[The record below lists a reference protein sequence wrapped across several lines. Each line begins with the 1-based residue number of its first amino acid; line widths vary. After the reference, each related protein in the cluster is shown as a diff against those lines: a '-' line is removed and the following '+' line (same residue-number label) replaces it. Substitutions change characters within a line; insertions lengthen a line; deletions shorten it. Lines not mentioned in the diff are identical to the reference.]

1 MSANDIK
8 KTGRTWLTELDLGHF
23 WKSVFWQSIHGL
35 IGAIL
40 YGVLS
45 WAINAFPM
53 PSMDNIIFRPAVVV
67 LIFFGVAYGP
77 WVGFFV
83 GLVGGAIGG
92 DLAGWDFYWNWIL
105 GAGFIGFVAGMAWSA
120 RANFRSRRSVMR
132 AVCWGVTGTLL
143 GTLFSSLTEIFVK
156 GIHVYTALTGYFV
169 PVVIADTMMI
179 VVLLPILMLLFADI
193 VSRRG

>member
-1 MSANDIK
+1 MSANGIK
-8 KTGRTWLTELDLGHF
+8 KNGTIWLIEFDLGHS
-23 WKSVFWQSIHGL
+23 WKFVFLRSIHGL

-45 WAINAFPM
+45 WAFNAFPM
-53 PSMDNIIFRPAVVV
+53 PSMDNIVFRPAVVV

-77 WVGFFV
+77 WIGLFV
-83 GLVGGAIGG
+83 GLVGGTIGG
-92 DLAGWDFYWNWIL
+92 GLAGWDFYWNWIL
-105 GAGFIGFVAGMAWSA
+105 GAGLIGFVAGMAWSA

-132 AVCWGVTGTLL
+132 AVCWGGLGTVL
-143 GTLFSSLTEIFVK
+143 GTLFSSLTEIFVV

-179 VVLLPILMLLFADI
+179 VVLLPILMLVFADI
-193 VSRRG
+193 VSRKG

>member
-1 MSANDIK
+1 MSANGIK
-8 KTGRTWLTELDLGHF
+8 KNGTIWLIEFDLGHSGKF
-23 WKSVFWQSIHGL
+23 VFWRSIHGL

-45 WAINAFPM
+45 WAFNAFPM
-53 PSMDNIIFRPAVVV
+53 PSMDNIVFRPAVVV

-77 WVGFFV
+77 WIGLFV

-92 DLAGWDFYWNWIL
+92 GLAGWDFYWNWIL
-105 GAGFIGFVAGMAWSA
+105 GAGLIGFVAGMAWSA

-132 AVCWGVTGTLL
+132 AVCWGGLGTVL
-143 GTLFSSLTEIFVK
+143 GTLFSSLTEIFVV

-179 VVLLPILMLLFADI
+179 VVLLPILMLVFADI
-193 VSRRG
+193 VSRKG